1 MCIRDRPGHSSGIHV
16 LSIVG
21 RFLEHSRIY
30 RFANGD
36 APEYLIGSS
45 DLRPR
50 NLRRRVE
57 LLVPV
62 TDRVH
67 RARLDVILREYL
79 DDPTAWELTADG
91 GYRQRHG
98 RGEGA
103 QSRFQAEVA

>member
-1 MCIRDRPGHSSGIHV
+1 V

-30 RFANGD
+30 RFGNAGS
-36 APEYLIGSS
+36 PEYLIGSS

-62 TDRVH
+62 VRAAHQQHLDEILH
-67 RARLDVILREYL
+67 RYL
-79 DDPTAWELTADG
+79 DDSTAWELSADG
-91 GYRQRHG
+91 RYRQRPDRHG
-98 RGEGA
+98 GA
-103 QSRFQAEVA
+103 QSVFEAEVATAASTF